1 MERARELDEQASAM
15 LQRLYEDVEISV
27 DVIELL
33 QGGQRESAAALLEAE
48 LREDPSDAEV
58 RNAYGLRIL
67 PDHPEEGLQEVQT
80 ASELGCSPDIV
91 LTNCMFGL
99 FLLQRYAAALE
110 AAERLFQLDQT
121 HGEVYL

>member
-1 MERARELDEQASAM
+1 M
-15 LQRLYEDVEISV
+15 VC
-27 DVIELL
+27 
-33 QGGQRESAAALLEAE
+33 
-48 LREDPSDAEV
+48 
-58 RNAYGLRIL
+58 IL

-121 HGEVYL
+121 HGEVYLWDWRLSLRRPQLSALSLAITLYSSHLTSRRS